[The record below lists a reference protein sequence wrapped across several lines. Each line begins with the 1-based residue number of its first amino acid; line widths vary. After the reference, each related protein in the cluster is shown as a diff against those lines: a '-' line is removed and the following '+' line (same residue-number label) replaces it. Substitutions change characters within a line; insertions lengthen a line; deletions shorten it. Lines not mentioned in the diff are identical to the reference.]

1 MLGLRQ
7 RAAGGQK
14 FKTLQTLTVPM
25 LCILETAM
33 SVVKNPD
40 NYQTNTSNHSRYKRH
55 MRQITDFIY
64 NR

>member
-14 FKTLQTLTVPM
+14 FKTLQTVTVPK
-25 LCILETAM
+25 LYILEKVM
-33 SVVKNPD
+33 SVVKNP
-40 NYQTNTSNHSRYKRH
+40 NNNETNISTHSRY

-64 NR
+64 NQ